1 MNRMLKFILMA
12 VVLFTLSGA
21 LLARPEPAPASEF
34 PQRATLPLV
43 ARDAESAAPVVTST
57 RRPPPPP
64 GPGYCGPSLTAS
76 PSPPNAIFGL
86 LTTAFVQAPAET
98 LVTLTFDGQPGVS
111 EYTVAVGGY
120 RVFYA
125 AGGQGHSPRCIN
137 EVGSAL
143 GLLINGVRIDLG
155 VKVGDEAARPALR
168 FDVSID

>member
-1 MNRMLKFILMA
+1 MSRMLRF
-12 VVLFTLSGA
+12 A
-21 LLARPEPAPASEF
+21 LLAAVMFALAGAVLARPGTAPASEF
-34 PQRATLPLV
+34 PQRVSLPLI
-43 ARDAESAAPVVTST
+43 ARDAESAAPPVTAT

-98 LVTLTFDGQPGVS
+98 LVTLTFDGEPGIS
-111 EYTVAVGGY
+111 EYTIAAGGY

>member
-1 MNRMLKFILMA
+1 MLRLTLLA
-12 VVLFTLSGA
+12 VVLLTLSGA

-34 PQRATLPLV
+34 PQRVSLPLV
-43 ARDAESAAPVVTST
+43 ARDAESAAPVATAT
-57 RRPPPPP
+57 RRPPQPP

-76 PSPPNAIFGL
+76 PTPPNAIFGL
-86 LTTAFVQAPAET
+86 LTIGFVQAPAET

-125 AGGQGHSPRCIN
+125 AGGQGHEPRCIN

-143 GLLINGVRIDLG
+143 GLLIDGVQIDVG

-168 FDVSID
+168 FDVSIN